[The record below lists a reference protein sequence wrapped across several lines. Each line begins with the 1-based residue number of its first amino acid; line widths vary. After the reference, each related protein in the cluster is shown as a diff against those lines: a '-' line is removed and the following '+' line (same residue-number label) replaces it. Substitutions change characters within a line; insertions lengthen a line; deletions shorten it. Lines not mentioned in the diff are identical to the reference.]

1 VKKTTI
7 AKRVGKA
14 MRVHRLELELS
25 QDAFAD
31 HIGMHRA
38 YYSAIERG
46 EKNVTLVTLHRVASG
61 LGVTM
66 SALLANVD
74 G

>member
-1 VKKTTI
+1 MKKTTI
-7 AKRVGKA
+7 AQRVGRA
-14 MRVHRLELELS
+14 IRAFRTDLGLS

-66 SALLANVD
+66 STLLATVD